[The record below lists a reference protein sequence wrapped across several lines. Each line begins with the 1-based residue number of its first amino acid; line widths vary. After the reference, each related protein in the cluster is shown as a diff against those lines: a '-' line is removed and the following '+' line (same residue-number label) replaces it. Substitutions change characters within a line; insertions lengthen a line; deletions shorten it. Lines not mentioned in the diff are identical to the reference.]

1 MEKAVLMLDY
11 LNVSQKAN
19 GSFSH
24 QGDKALDLSGK
35 DSSVSDL
42 KAPFTGTIKR
52 IYPTA
57 NAVWLESNDKVKYA
71 DGTIDY
77 MTVLTIHDNDV
88 SNLYVGKVINQGEV
102 YYQEGTRGYA
112 TGNHIHLTVGK
123 GKYTANGWYK
133 NSNGNWVI
141 NNQYDVHKA
150 LFLSN
155 SVNVIN
161 GGGYNWIRTN
171 SLKEQTSNNSNNNNY
186 YTVVKGDTLYML
198 ARRFN
203 TTINE
208 LAKINN
214 IKNVNLI
221 SIGQKLIIPSYKE
234 EYFKKYT
241 GSTLSIVDALKSI
254 GENSS
259 FNYRTSVAQVNGIS
273 NYVGTTVQNTQL
285 LKLLKEGLLIKP

>member
-35 DSSVSDL
+35 DTSISDL

-52 IYPTA
+52 IYSSV
-57 NAVWLESNDKVKYA
+57 NAVWLESNEKVKYA

-77 MTVLTIHDNDV
+77 MTVLTMHDNDV
-88 SNLYVGKVINQGEV
+88 SNLYVGKVVKQGEI

-150 LFLSN
+150 LYLRD

-161 GGGYNWIRTN
+161 GGGYDWIKTD
-171 SLKEQTSNNSNNNNY
+171 SLKEQTDTTNY
-186 YTVVKGDTLYML
+186 YTTVKGDTLYML

-203 TTINE
+203 TTVNE

-221 SIGQKLIIPSYKE
+221 SIGQKLVIPSYKE
-234 EYFKKYT
+234 EYFKKYV
-241 GSTLSIVDALKSI
+241 GKSLSIVDALKSI

-259 FNYRTSVAQVNGIS
+259 FNYRASVAQVNGIS
-273 NYVGTTVQNTQL
+273 NYVGTSVQNMQL

>member
-35 DSSVSDL
+35 DTSISDL

-52 IYPTA
+52 IYPSV
-57 NAVWLESNDKVKYA
+57 NAVWLESNEKVKYA

-77 MTVLTIHDNDV
+77 MTVLTMHDNDV
-88 SNLYVGKVINQGEV
+88 SNLYVGKVVKQGEI

-150 LFLSN
+150 LYLSD
-155 SVNVIN
+155 SVNIIN
-161 GGGYNWIRTN
+161 SGGYDWIKTD
-171 SLKEQTSNNSNNNNY
+171 SLKHQTDTTNY
-186 YTVVKGDTLYML
+186 YTTVKGDTLYML

-203 TTINE
+203 TTVNE

-221 SIGQKLIIPSYKE
+221 SIGQKLVIPSYKE
-234 EYFKKYT
+234 EYFKKYA
-241 GSTLSIVDALKSI
+241 GNSLSIVDALKSI

-273 NYVGTTVQNTQL
+273 NYVGTSVQNTQL
-285 LKLLKEGLLIKP
+285 LKLLKEGQLVKP